1 MKSTLKLFAICVVM
15 ITSQGISAGNPVEFW
30 GCKFNEGKGMED
42 LDKWTQEWNTLMDAL
57 PDDGYNAWIMTPM
70 FSSTMSAADYLWV
83 GAWPDYE
90 KMGSGFDDFFNGEEG
105 SAAFAEFVAI
115 GHCEMHELWSS
126 KQVRENTGG

>member
-1 MKSTLKLFAICVVM
+1 MKSTLKLFAMCMVM

-70 FSSTMSAADYLWV
+70 FSLSL
-83 GAWPDYE
+83 
-90 KMGSGFDDFFNGEEG
+90 
-105 SAAFAEFVAI
+105 I
-115 GHCEMHELWSS
+115 HI
-126 KQVRENTGG
+126 